1 MKEVQDEAENASK
14 IDDTLK
20 NYERELQIVQASSA
34 QMQKRL
40 NDVTIEQAFPQEQD
54 NPLQKSNLHLCPL
67 ILTHLTEMQFT
78 RTQQQFFWD
87 LHCFS
92 ISFGIR

>member
-20 NYERELQIVQASSA
+20 NYERELQIVQVSSA

-54 NPLQKSNLHLCPL
+54 NHFKKSNLHLCP

-92 ISFGIR
+92 IFGIR